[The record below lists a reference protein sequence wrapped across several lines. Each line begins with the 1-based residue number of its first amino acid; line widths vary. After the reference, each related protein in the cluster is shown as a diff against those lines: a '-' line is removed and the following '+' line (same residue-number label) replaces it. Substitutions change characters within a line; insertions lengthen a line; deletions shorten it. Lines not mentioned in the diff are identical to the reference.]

1 MIGPPPGAR
10 VFLAC
15 GVTDMRRGMDSLA
28 ALVQQSLDADP
39 FDGSLYAFRG
49 RKGRLVKCL
58 WHDGVGLCL
67 LTKRIE
73 QGAFPWPA
81 TPSGKVV
88 LSPAQM
94 SLLLEGLEWRRVQ
107 PAWRPTAV

>member
-10 VFLAC
+10 VYLAC
-15 GVTDMRRGMDSLA
+15 GVTYMRRGIDNPA
-28 ALVQQSLDADP
+28 ALVQQLLGADP
-39 FDGSLYAFRG
+39 FDGSPYAFRG

-58 WHDGVGLCL
+58 WHDGVGLFL
-67 LTKRIE
+67 LTQRME
-73 QGAFPWPA
+73 QGAFPRPA
-81 TPSGKVV
+81 TPTGKVE

>member
-28 ALVQQSLDADP
+28 ALVQQSLGADP

-67 LTKRIE
+67 LGN
-73 QGAFPWPA
+73 GARRGRTVTAAA
-81 TPSGKVV
+81 TSGNKGQNPNGGKLFEPSKHKT
-88 LSPAQM
+88 SF
-94 SLLLEGLEWRRVQ
+94 
-107 PAWRPTAV
+107 